1 MKTIDDEVEVIFTIT
16 NIIINDENNWWWCWS
31 NYCQPRNVNLRS
43 NSLTRLPRASLQVF
57 SVFAFCYLVFVS
69 VALLLFFPDSLQKFC
84 LSPPF
89 NFCSFPVFLFLFFSF
104 NFSDS
109 LVYSWSLVILSFD
122 NCLHKQTSFFDLHC
136 FSTTKQWWAKGPLL
150 FNSW

>member
-1 MKTIDDEVEVIFTIT
+1 MSTQECQFALQLTHEAATSLPPGIF
-16 NIIINDENNWWWCWS
+16 NIC
-31 NYCQPRNVNLRS
+31 
-43 NSLTRLPRASLQVF
+43 F
-57 SVFAFCYLVFVS
+57 
-69 VALLLFFPDSLQKFC
+69 LLFSFCFCSFVFIFPRFSPEIFNIC

-122 NCLHKQTSFFDLHC
+122 NCLHKQTSFLDLHC

-150 FNSW
+150 FNSWWRSLLKLPSIHLWT